1 MNAKPIFYEIY
12 RHKSD
17 VPLLSCRASSVRGGV
32 VRVFRACVLA
42 DFDCPCKFY
51 PPPHLNNEHLKNYFV
66 NCLMKKRAKV

>member
-1 MNAKPIFYEIY
+1 M
-12 RHKSD
+12 R
-17 VPLLSCRASSVRGGV
+17 L
-32 VRVFRACVLA
+32 FRACVLA